1 MNPFTDGCR
10 VTADCRLEPQ
20 RYEHIEAARLATDE
34 PLPGDGSSVA
44 DRGAGRLSD
53 RVPSGRTSTRCDHA
67 NAQL

>member
-1 MNPFTDGCR
+1 MS
-10 VTADCRLEPQ
+10 ADCRLETQ
-20 RYEHIEAARLATDE
+20 RSERIEAARLATAD
-34 PLPGDGSSVA
+34 PLTGVGASVA